1 MFNYLLKKLIRCS
14 GYKLFFIIT
23 LLLMRNVYLFAQI
36 SATITEINPNTSTLD
51 DPDGP
56 TGGRVNGLAVTSDG
70 STLYAA
76 SEWGGIYKSTDSG
89 LSWFRLDNHVPT
101 ATWDVAVEPTNP
113 NKVYATSF
121 YDGRVN
127 SLAGINVSNNGG
139 NAWAHPATATP
150 PGGTYTTAARRNEP
164 SAFGISIDPDAPQ
177 NVYVGTNAGLAI
189 SNDAG
194 ATWRYV
200 DPTPGDL
207 ADNIWGVIVHDGGII
222 DLVGDDGHQRSADGG
237 NTWTTAT
244 TSPLPSGM
252 GSITVSPDE
261 PYVLFAVRGT
271 TIYESDDG
279 GASWPTVLVN
289 PSPQGR
295 IPFVRTNQ
303 RAGTSFDLWFG
314 DVRLWRAT
322 CTTPASPAPGGA
334 PRAPTNSWNGPF
346 ITGGHADVGDIVFD
360 PTVTLNA
367 CPVVYSSDGGVYVNT
382 KNSSPDCHLPVWKQ
396 PDVTPRGLWLWGMG
410 GAAQPGIASEDLY
423 FGTQDNGVFGTLNAG
438 VATPSWIF
446 KEPGDIFDVAAVPD
460 LVQYTLQG
468 GKVILNLRQ
477 RGFANGAE
485 INPYPSGNIA
495 GFTFGIQ
502 CAWFCP
508 ERSVLLTKTGA
519 FVTNDITANPI
530 VWTEIGSASKPPN
543 EQMCSVKVATSGGIP
558 TFYVRTKSG
567 SMPGQCNGRTPD
579 KFWRFTGTSPAGT
592 WVQVNP
598 PGGIGGFGVFAVNP
612 RNPNHLI
619 ASHLGTGAN
628 PRMILSNDGGA
639 NWTSLANLDNLM
651 MGGGVFKYANQ
662 RGPTSFTSF
671 QGYPQPSLVAIS
683 PHNSNIIVAGGV
695 DSGIFVTVDGGSS
708 WNLVTDPTDPG
719 SSGTPHIPRPKF
731 AHFGDEPPEVVNIFI
746 GTQGRG
752 VWKITLHP
760 SVLAA
765 EGRITLLRVHDLG
778 TRYGPPTDEIDVEA
792 VIKLDSKPDMAFG
805 FQLRNDASEGVHRDM
820 LNLLRDAFNHDRRVR
835 IDYILNP
842 GKRNGRLIRVRNIP

>member
-1 MFNYLLKKLIRCS
+1 
-14 GYKLFFIIT
+14 
-23 LLLMRNVYLFAQI
+23 
-36 SATITEINPNTSTLD
+36 
-51 DPDGP
+51 
-56 TGGRVNGLAVTSDG
+56 
-70 STLYAA
+70 
-76 SEWGGIYKSTDSG
+76 
-89 LSWFRLDNHVPT
+89 
-101 ATWDVAVEPTNP
+101 
-113 NKVYATSF
+113 
-121 YDGRVN
+121 
-127 SLAGINVSNNGG
+127 
-139 NAWAHPATATP
+139 
-150 PGGTYTTAARRNEP
+150 
-164 SAFGISIDPDAPQ
+164 
-177 NVYVGTNAGLAI
+177 
-189 SNDAG
+189 
-194 ATWRYV
+194 
-200 DPTPGDL
+200 
-207 ADNIWGVIVHDGGII
+207 
-222 DLVGDDGHQRSADGG
+222 
-237 NTWTTAT
+237 
-244 TSPLPSGM
+244 
-252 GSITVSPDE
+252 
-261 PYVLFAVRGT
+261 
-271 TIYESDDG
+271 
-279 GASWPTVLVN
+279 
-289 PSPQGR
+289 
-295 IPFVRTNQ
+295 
-303 RAGTSFDLWFG
+303 
-314 DVRLWRAT
+314 
-322 CTTPASPAPGGA
+322 
-334 PRAPTNSWNGPF
+334 
-346 ITGGHADVGDIVFD
+346 
-360 PTVTLNA
+360 
-367 CPVVYSSDGGVYVNT
+367 
-382 KNSSPDCHLPVWKQ
+382 
-396 PDVTPRGLWLWGMG
+396 MG

-628 PRMILSNDGGA
+628 PQMILSNDGGA

-765 EGRITLLRVHDLG
+765 KGRITLLRVHDLG

-805 FQLRNDASEGVHRDM
+805 FQLRNDASEGVHRGM
-820 LNLLRDAFNHDRRVR
+820 LDLLRDAFNHDRRVR